1 MPSCADGVK
10 VNNGNNGNNGNAIF
24 PKTLKY
30 PCIPYIRYAVCPY
43 LTLS

>member
-10 VNNGNNGNNGNAIF
+10 VNNGNNGNAIF

-30 PCIPYIRYAVCPY
+30 PRIPYIRYAVRPY